1 MPTKKPPSFQMRSS
15 ISSFIDT
22 ATHSLDMS
30 DSSSVKTLPIQVIN
44 LPSSQPRRYFEPQRL
59 EELVTS
65 IKQHGIL
72 QPLLVRLKETGEYEL
87 VAGERR
93 YRAAIEA
100 SLTQVPV
107 IIKELNDCEAL
118 QVALIENL
126 QREDLNPI
134 EETKGILELL
144 MLKLSYSSIDEVKSL
159 LYQMKRANDS
169 QSNLDIFDQEP
180 IQVVVLL
187 FKQIGRQT
195 WESFVKNRLPLL
207 NLPDDLLNALQNG
220 EIAYTKAKSI
230 AQVKQVEQR
239 KQLLSEAISG
249 NLSLSAIKEKIK
261 ALNSSSSASENP
273 GKQVK
278 DVAHKIRQLKPWLK
292 DRKKWQRIQNYTQK
306 ISGILQEIEEA
317 T

>member
-15 ISSFIDT
+15 VSSFIDT
-22 ATHSLDMS
+22 ATKSLDIS
-30 DSSSVKTLPIQVIN
+30 DSSSVKTIPIEVIHLPR
-44 LPSSQPRRYFEPQRL
+44 SQPRRYFEPQRL

-93 YRAAIEA
+93 YRAAKEA
-100 SLTQVPV
+100 LLTEVPV

-118 QVALIENL
+118 QLALIENL
-126 QREDLNPI
+126 QREDLNPV

-144 MLKLSYSSIDEVKSL
+144 MLNLSYTSIDEVKSL

-169 QSNLDIFDQEP
+169 QSNLDIFNQEP
-180 IQVVVLL
+180 VQLVVLL
-187 FKQIGRQT
+187 FKQLGRQT

-207 NLPDDLLNALQNG
+207 NLPEDILTVLQNG

-230 AQVKQVEQR
+230 AQVKEVEQR
-239 KQLLSEAISG
+239 KQLLNEAISD
-249 NLSLSAIKEKIK
+249 NLSLSAIKDKIK
-261 ALNSSSSASENP
+261 ALNSSSTASENP
-273 GKQVK
+273 AKQVK
-278 DVAHKIRQLKPWLK
+278 DVAQKIRQLKPWLK